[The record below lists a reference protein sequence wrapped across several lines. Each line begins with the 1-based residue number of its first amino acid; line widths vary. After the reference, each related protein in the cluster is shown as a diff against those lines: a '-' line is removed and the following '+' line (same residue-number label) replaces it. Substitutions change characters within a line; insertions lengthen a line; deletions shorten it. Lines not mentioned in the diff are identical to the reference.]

1 MTKAQRRQA
10 LLLAHWL
17 GPVACHACGAT
28 FPTAQV
34 AKTLEAILRS
44 SSPGLHLSDLRTL
57 CFYCPG
63 YDLQHD
69 GRCDP
74 DVPVTARLYWRYG
87 VDCAHEAHRAPD
99 QTRGGVGQP
108 VSERP
113 ELHSGLP
120 SRPESDNPSH
130 SRALPVPHEHQRASP
145 SAPVACERGT
155 LMYELKVVRER
166 RAGYGSLRSIRSS
179 REVYDLFHD
188 RFAHADREEFIVVP
202 LDAKNRVL
210 GFHVVSVGSLTSSLV
225 HPRECFKVAILAN
238 AAALILVHNHP
249 SGDPKP
255 SSEDLAITK
264 RLSEIGELMGIRVL
278 DHVVV
283 GDNRY
288 VSFVDDGLLSQGM
301 LRTAA

>member
-1 MTKAQRRQA
+1 
-10 LLLAHWL
+10 
-17 GPVACHACGAT
+17 
-28 FPTAQV
+28 
-34 AKTLEAILRS
+34 
-44 SSPGLHLSDLRTL
+44 
-57 CFYCPG
+57 
-63 YDLQHD
+63 
-69 GRCDP
+69 
-74 DVPVTARLYWRYG
+74 
-87 VDCAHEAHRAPD
+87 
-99 QTRGGVGQP
+99 
-108 VSERP
+108 
-113 ELHSGLP
+113 
-120 SRPESDNPSH
+120 
-130 SRALPVPHEHQRASP
+130 
-145 SAPVACERGT
+145 
-155 LMYELKVVRER
+155 MYELKVVRER
-166 RAGYGSLRSIRSS
+166 RTGYGSLRSMRSS
-179 REVYDLFHD
+179 HEVYELFQR
-188 RFAHADREEFIVVP
+188 RFAQADREEFIVVP

-264 RLSEIGELMGIRVL
+264 RLGEIGELMGIRVL

>member
-1 MTKAQRRQA
+1 MTNAQRRHA
-10 LLLAHWL
+10 RLLARWL
-17 GPVACHACGAT
+17 GPVACHACGAA
-28 FPTAQV
+28 FSTAQV
-34 AKTLEAILRS
+34 ATTLETVLRIFA
-44 SSPGLHLSDLRTL
+44 PGLHLSDLRIL

-74 DVPVTARLYWRYG
+74 NVPATARLYWRRG
-87 VDCAHEAHRAPD
+87 ADGEPEAHWAPD
-99 QTRGGVGQP
+99 QTRGGVAQP
-108 VSERP
+108 VSERS

-120 SRPESDNPSH
+120 RLPASDHPSH
-130 SRALPVPHEHQRASP
+130 PCALPVPNERQRDSH

-188 RFAHADREEFIVVP
+188 RFAHADREEFIVLP
-202 LDAKNRVL
+202 LDAKNRAL